1 MSKVKV
7 NEYCNAGIENL
18 RNAIIEFAAKD
29 YKAALKR
36 KDKNGLNGTMNLERY
51 FLSDGYKSLT
61 TIDGSY
67 LIRELRAMIHD
78 ELVAEKKDKIKKAK
92 KELAKKKKN
101 KVPYRNLFRR
111 IQNLSAT
118 IRWIEELEDP
128 G

>member
-29 YKAALKR
+29 YKSALKR
-36 KDKNGLNGTMNLERY
+36 KDDWSLNGTINLEKY

-67 LIRELRAMIHD
+67 LIREIRAMVHD
-78 ELVAEKKDKIKKAK
+78 ELAAEKKEKIKKAK

-111 IQNLSAT
+111 IQHLSAT